1 VSDSKI
7 YLDHNATSPLLP
19 EVENAMNEVAEQAF
33 ANPSSPHWAGRNAKF
48 LLEEARD
55 NLANSLG
62 AKSQEILFT
71 SGGTES
77 NNTVLRQL
85 LMNSGEQHI
94 IASAVEHPS
103 VLETCRILGGQPNIQ
118 FTELAVD
125 SSGKVDPEKLRE
137 VLRPETSLI
146 SVMTANNETGNLQ
159 PVEEISKIAQENK
172 IPFHTDLVQAYGKM
186 QLDLSLS
193 GVNFASATAHKLG
206 GPCGIG
212 LLYVKQG
219 TAFESLISGGKQE
232 RVRRAGTE
240 NVVLAVGFAKAVEW
254 YLANQSSLRDRFSK
268 FRDLILNQINKIKG
282 IFLNTDLGNSMPHTL
297 NFGCNRVSAESLLI
311 SLDLDGIA
319 VSTGSACSSG
329 AMEASPVLLA
339 MGLSRAEAKSSLRV
353 SWGWSTT
360 EADIDFFCQRLT
372 FHILRL
378 QEKQIIKKTLNNN
391 FLREQ

>member
-1 VSDSKI
+1 MSNSKI

-19 EVENAMNEVAEQAF
+19 EVENAMNEVAKQAF

-48 LLEEARD
+48 LLEEARES
-55 NLANSLG
+55 LANSIG
-62 AKSQEILFT
+62 AKSQEIIFT

-85 LMNSGEQHI
+85 IMNSGEQNLI
-94 IASAVEHPS
+94 TSAVEHPS
-103 VLETCRILGGQPNIQ
+103 VLETCRILAGQPNIQ

-125 SSGKVDPEKLRE
+125 SSGRVEPENLRE

-146 SVMTANNETGNLQ
+146 SIMMANNETGNLQ
-159 PVEEISKIAQENK
+159 PINELTKIAQENK
-172 IPFHTDLVQAYGKM
+172 IPFHSDLVQALGKM
-186 QLDLSLS
+186 QLDLSS
-193 GVNFASATAHKLG
+193 TGIDCASATAHKLG

-254 YLANQSSLRDRFSK
+254 YLENQLSLRDRFSK
-268 FRDLILNQINKIKG
+268 FRDLILNKIEKTKG
-282 IFLNTDLGNSMPHTL
+282 IFLNTDLENSIPHTL
-297 NFGCNRVSAESLLI
+297 NFGCHNISGESLLI

-360 EADIDFFCQRLT
+360 KADIDFFCRRLT
-372 FHILRL
+372 FHIQRL
-378 QEKQIIKKTLNNN
+378 QEKQITEKL
-391 FLREQ
+391 

>member
-1 VSDSKI
+1 MSDSKI

-19 EVENAMNEVAEQAF
+19 EVENVMSEVAQQTF
-33 ANPSSPHWAGRNAKF
+33 ANPSSPHWAGRNARF

-62 AKSQEILFT
+62 VKSQEILFT

-85 LMNSGEQHI
+85 LMNSAEQHLI
-94 IASAVEHPS
+94 VSAVEHPS

-125 SSGKVDPEKLRE
+125 SSGIVEPGKLRE
-137 VLRPETSLI
+137 ALRPETSLI

-159 PVEEISKIAQENK
+159 PVEELSKIAQENK

-186 QLDLSLS
+186 ELDLSSS

-240 NVVLAVGFAKAVEW
+240 NVVLAVGFAKAVGW
-254 YLANQSSLRDRFSK
+254 YLGNQLSLRDRFSK
-268 FRDLILNQINKIKG
+268 FRDLILNEINKIKG

-297 NFGCNRVSAESLLI
+297 NFGCKKVSAESLLI
-311 SLDLDGIA
+311 SLDLDGVA

-378 QEKQIIKKTLNNN
+378 QEKQITENL
-391 FLREQ
+391 

>member
-1 VSDSKI
+1 MSNSKI

-19 EVENAMNEVAEQAF
+19 EVENVMSEVAQQAF
-33 ANPSSPHWAGRNAKF
+33 ANPSSPHWAGRNARF
-48 LLEEARD
+48 LLEKARD

-62 AKSQEILFT
+62 VRSQEILFT

-85 LMNSGEQHI
+85 LMNSREQHLI
-94 IASAVEHPS
+94 VSAVEHPS

-125 SSGKVDPEKLRE
+125 SCGKVEPEKLRE

-146 SVMTANNETGNLQ
+146 SVMTANNETGNIQ
-159 PVEEISKIAQENK
+159 PVEELSKIAQENK

-254 YLANQSSLRDRFSK
+254 YLANQSSLRDRFSI
-268 FRDLILNQINKIKG
+268 FRDLILNEINKIKG
-282 IFLNTDLGNSMPHTL
+282 IFLNTDLENSMPHTI
-297 NFGCNRVSAESLLI
+297 NFGCNNVSAESLLI

-360 EADIDFFCQRLT
+360 EADIDIFCQRLT
-372 FHILRL
+372 FHIQRL
-378 QEKQIIKKTLNNN
+378 QRKQITKKI
-391 FLREQ
+391 

>member
-1 VSDSKI
+1 MSDSKI

-19 EVENAMNEVAEQAF
+19 EVENVMSEVAQQTF
-33 ANPSSPHWAGRNAKF
+33 ANPSSPHWAGRNARF

-62 AKSQEILFT
+62 VKSQEILFT

-85 LMNSGEQHI
+85 LMNSAEQHLI
-94 IASAVEHPS
+94 VSAVEHPS

-125 SSGKVDPEKLRE
+125 SSGIVEPGKLRE
-137 VLRPETSLI
+137 ALRPETSLI

-159 PVEEISKIAQENK
+159 PVEELSKIAQENK

-186 QLDLSLS
+186 QLDLSSS

-240 NVVLAVGFAKAVEW
+240 NVVLAVGFAKAVGW
-254 YLANQSSLRDRFSK
+254 YLGNQLSLRDRFSK
-268 FRDLILNQINKIKG
+268 FRDLILNEINKIKG
-282 IFLNTDLGNSMPHTL
+282 IFLNTDLGNSMLHTL
-297 NFGCNRVSAESLLI
+297 NFGCKKVSAESLLI
-311 SLDLDGIA
+311 SLDLDGVA

-378 QEKQIIKKTLNNN
+378 QEKQITENL
-391 FLREQ
+391 

>member
-1 VSDSKI
+1 VSNSKI

-19 EVENAMNEVAEQAF
+19 EVENVMSEVAQQAF

-55 NLANSLG
+55 SLANSLG
-62 AKSQEILFT
+62 VKSQELLFT

-85 LMNSGEQHI
+85 LLISGEQHLI
-94 IASAVEHPS
+94 TSAVEHPS
-103 VLETCRILGGQPNIQ
+103 VLETCRILAGQHNIQ
-118 FTELAVD
+118 FTELSVD
-125 SSGKVDPEKLRE
+125 SSGRVEPEKLRE

-146 SVMTANNETGNLQ
+146 SIMMANNETGNLQ
-159 PVEEISKIAQENK
+159 PIDELSKIAQENK
-172 IPFHTDLVQAYGKM
+172 IPFHSDLVQALGKM
-186 QLDLSLS
+186 QLDLSS
-193 GVNFASATAHKLG
+193 TGVDFASATAHKLG

-240 NVVLAVGFAKAVEW
+240 NVILAVGFAKAVEW
-254 YLANQSSLRDRFSK
+254 YLENQLSLRDRFSK
-268 FRDLILNQINKIKG
+268 FRDLILNKIEKTKG
-282 IFLNTDLGNSMPHTL
+282 IFLNTEVEKSMPHTL
-297 NFGCNRVSAESLLI
+297 NFGCHNISGESLLI

-372 FHILRL
+372 FHIQRL
-378 QEKQIIKKTLNNN
+378 QEKQITEKL
-391 FLREQ
+391 

>member
-85 LMNSGEQHI
+85 LMISGEHHLI
-94 IASAVEHPS
+94 VSAVEHPS
-103 VLETCRILGGQPNIQ
+103 VLETCRILAGQPNIQ

-125 SSGKVDPEKLRE
+125 SFGKVEPEKLRE

-159 PVEEISKIAQENK
+159 PVEELSKIAQENK

-219 TAFESLISGGKQE
+219 TTLESLISGGKQE

-254 YLANQSSLRDRFSK
+254 YLENQLSLRDRFSK
-268 FRDLILNQINKIKG
+268 FRDLILNKIEKTKG
-282 IFLNTDLGNSMPHTL
+282 IFLNTDLENSMPHTL
-297 NFGCNRVSAESLLI
+297 NFGCHNISGESLLI

-372 FHILRL
+372 FHIQRL
-378 QEKQIIKKTLNNN
+378 QEKQITEKL
-391 FLREQ
+391 

>member
-1 VSDSKI
+1 MSDSKI

-19 EVENAMNEVAEQAF
+19 EVENVMSEVAQQTF
-33 ANPSSPHWAGRNAKF
+33 ANPSSPHWAGRNARF

-62 AKSQEILFT
+62 VKSQEILFT

-85 LMNSGEQHI
+85 LMNSAEQHLI
-94 IASAVEHPS
+94 VSAVEHPS

-125 SSGKVDPEKLRE
+125 SSGKVEPGKLRE
-137 VLRPETSLI
+137 ALRPETSLI

-159 PVEEISKIAQENK
+159 PVEELSKIAQENK

-186 QLDLSLS
+186 QLDLSSS

-240 NVVLAVGFAKAVEW
+240 NVVLAVGFAKAVGW
-254 YLANQSSLRDRFSK
+254 YLGNQLSLRDRFSK
-268 FRDLILNQINKIKG
+268 FRDLILNEINKIKG

-297 NFGCNRVSAESLLI
+297 NFGCKKVSAESLLI
-311 SLDLDGIA
+311 SLDLDGVA

-378 QEKQIIKKTLNNN
+378 QEKQITENL
-391 FLREQ
+391 

>member
-103 VLETCRILGGQPNIQ
+103 VLETCKILGGQPNIQ
-118 FTELAVD
+118 FTELSVD
-125 SSGKVDPEKLRE
+125 SSGKVEPEKLRE

-219 TAFESLISGGKQE
+219 TALESLISGGKQE

-254 YLANQSSLRDRFSK
+254 YLVNQSSLRDRFSK
-268 FRDLILNQINKIKG
+268 FRDLILNKIEETKG
-282 IFLNTDLGNSMPHTL
+282 IFLNTDLENSMPHTL
-297 NFGCNRVSAESLLI
+297 NFGCHNISGESLLI

-378 QEKQIIKKTLNNN
+378 QEKQITEKL
-391 FLREQ
+391 

>member
-1 VSDSKI
+1 MSDSKI

-19 EVENAMNEVAEQAF
+19 EVENVMSEVAQQTF
-33 ANPSSPHWAGRNAKF
+33 ANPSSPHWAGRNARF

-62 AKSQEILFT
+62 VKSQEILFT

-85 LMNSGEQHI
+85 LMNSAEQHLI
-94 IASAVEHPS
+94 VSAVEHPS

-125 SSGKVDPEKLRE
+125 SSGKVEPGKLLE
-137 VLRPETSLI
+137 ALRPETSLI

-159 PVEEISKIAQENK
+159 PVEELSKIAQENK

-186 QLDLSLS
+186 QLDLSSS

-240 NVVLAVGFAKAVEW
+240 NVVLAVGFAKAVGW
-254 YLANQSSLRDRFSK
+254 YLGNQLSLRDRFSK
-268 FRDLILNQINKIKG
+268 FRDLILNEINKIKG

-297 NFGCNRVSAESLLI
+297 NFGCKKVSAESLLI
-311 SLDLDGIA
+311 SLDLDGVA

-378 QEKQIIKKTLNNN
+378 QEKQITENL
-391 FLREQ
+391 

>member
-1 VSDSKI
+1 MSNSKI

-19 EVENAMNEVAEQAF
+19 EVENVMSEVAQQAF
-33 ANPSSPHWAGRNAKF
+33 ANPSSPHWAGRNARF
-48 LLEEARD
+48 LLEKARD

-62 AKSQEILFT
+62 VRSQEILFT

-85 LMNSGEQHI
+85 LMNSREQHLI
-94 IASAVEHPS
+94 VSAVEHPS

-125 SSGKVDPEKLRE
+125 SSGIVEPEKLRE

-146 SVMTANNETGNLQ
+146 SVMTANNETGNIQ
-159 PVEEISKIAQENK
+159 PVEELSKIAQENK

-254 YLANQSSLRDRFSK
+254 YLANQSSLRDRFSI
-268 FRDLILNQINKIKG
+268 FRDLILNEINKIKG
-282 IFLNTDLGNSMPHTL
+282 IFLNTDLENSMPHTI
-297 NFGCNRVSAESLLI
+297 NFGCNNVSAESLLI

-360 EADIDFFCQRLT
+360 EADIDIFCQRLT
-372 FHILRL
+372 FHIQRL
-378 QEKQIIKKTLNNN
+378 QRKQITK
-391 FLREQ
+391 

>member
-1 VSDSKI
+1 
-7 YLDHNATSPLLP
+7 LDHNATSPLLP
-19 EVENAMNEVAEQAF
+19 EVENAMNEVAKQAF

-48 LLEEARD
+48 ILEEARD
-55 NLANSLG
+55 SLANSLG
-62 AKSQEILFT
+62 AKSQEIIFT

-85 LMNSGEQHI
+85 IMNSGEQYLI
-94 IASAVEHPS
+94 TSAVEHPS
-103 VLETCRILGGQPNIQ
+103 VLETCRILAGQPNIQ

-125 SSGKVDPEKLRE
+125 SSGRVEPENLRE

-146 SVMTANNETGNLQ
+146 SIMMANNETGNLQ
-159 PVEEISKIAQENK
+159 PIDELSKIAQENK
-172 IPFHTDLVQAYGKM
+172 IPFHSDLVQALGKM
-186 QLDLSLS
+186 QLDLSS
-193 GVNFASATAHKLG
+193 TGIDCASATAHKLG

-240 NVVLAVGFAKAVEW
+240 NVILAVGFAKAVEW
-254 YLANQSSLRDRFSK
+254 YLENQLSLRDRFSK
-268 FRDLILNQINKIKG
+268 FRDLILNKIEKTKG
-282 IFLNTDLGNSMPHTL
+282 IFLNTDLENSMPHTL
-297 NFGCNRVSAESLLI
+297 NFGCHGISAESLLI

-372 FHILRL
+372 FHIQRL
-378 QEKQIIKKTLNNN
+378 QEKQITEKL
-391 FLREQ
+391 

>member
-1 VSDSKI
+1 
-7 YLDHNATSPLLP
+7 
-19 EVENAMNEVAEQAF
+19 
-33 ANPSSPHWAGRNAKF
+33 
-48 LLEEARD
+48 
-55 NLANSLG
+55 
-62 AKSQEILFT
+62 
-71 SGGTES
+71 
-77 NNTVLRQL
+77 
-85 LMNSGEQHI
+85 
-94 IASAVEHPS
+94 
-103 VLETCRILGGQPNIQ
+103 
-118 FTELAVD
+118 
-125 SSGKVDPEKLRE
+125 
-137 VLRPETSLI
+137 
-146 SVMTANNETGNLQ
+146 
-159 PVEEISKIAQENK
+159 
-172 IPFHTDLVQAYGKM
+172 M

-268 FRDLILNQINKIKG
+268 FRDLILNEINKIKG
-282 IFLNTDLGNSMPHTL
+282 IFLNTDLENSMPHTL
-297 NFGCNRVSAESLLI
+297 NLGCHNISGESLLI
-311 SLDLDGIA
+311 SLDLDGVA

-378 QEKQIIKKTLNNN
+378 QEKQITEKL
-391 FLREQ
+391 

>member
-1 VSDSKI
+1 MSDSKI
-7 YLDHNATSPLLP
+7 YLDYNATSPLLP

-33 ANPSSPHWAGRNAKF
+33 ANPSSPHWAGRNARF

-62 AKSQEILFT
+62 VKPQEILFT

-77 NNTVLRQL
+77 NNSVLRQL
-85 LMNSGEQHI
+85 LMNPGEQHLI
-94 IASAVEHPS
+94 VSAVEHPS
-103 VLETCRILGGQPNIQ
+103 VLETCRILGVQPNIQ

-125 SSGKVDPEKLRE
+125 SSGIVEPEKLRE

-159 PVEEISKIAQENK
+159 PVEELSKIAQENK

-254 YLANQSSLRDRFSK
+254 YLANQSSLRDRFSI
-268 FRDLILNQINKIKG
+268 FRDLILNEINKIKG
-282 IFLNTDLGNSMPHTL
+282 IFLNTDLENSMPHTI
-297 NFGCNRVSAESLLI
+297 NFGCNNVSAESLLI
-311 SLDLDGIA
+311 SLDLDGID

-360 EADIDFFCQRLT
+360 EADIDIFCQRLT
-372 FHILRL
+372 FHIQRL
-378 QEKQIIKKTLNNN
+378 QRKQITK
-391 FLREQ
+391 

>member
-1 VSDSKI
+1 VSNSKI

-19 EVENAMNEVAEQAF
+19 EVENVMSEVAQQAF

-55 NLANSLG
+55 SLANSLG

-85 LMNSGEQHI
+85 LLISGEQHLI
-94 IASAVEHPS
+94 TSAVEHPS
-103 VLETCRILGGQPNIQ
+103 VLETCRILAGQPNIQ

-125 SSGKVDPEKLRE
+125 SSGRVEPENLRE

-146 SVMTANNETGNLQ
+146 SIMMANNETGNLQ
-159 PVEEISKIAQENK
+159 PIDELSKIAQENK
-172 IPFHTDLVQAYGKM
+172 IPFHSDLVQALGKM
-186 QLDLSLS
+186 QLDLSS
-193 GVNFASATAHKLG
+193 TGVDFASATAHKLG

-219 TAFESLISGGKQE
+219 TAVESLISGGKQE

-254 YLANQSSLRDRFSK
+254 YLENQLSLRDRFSK
-268 FRDLILNQINKIKG
+268 FRDLILNEINKIKG

-297 NFGCNRVSAESLLI
+297 NFGCHNISAESLLI

-360 EADIDFFCQRLT
+360 EADIDFFCRRLT
-372 FHILRL
+372 FHIQRL
-378 QEKQIIKKTLNNN
+378 QEKQITEKL
-391 FLREQ
+391 

>member
-1 VSDSKI
+1 MSDSKI

-19 EVENAMNEVAEQAF
+19 EVENVMSEVAQQTF
-33 ANPSSPHWAGRNAKF
+33 ANPSSPHWAGRNARF

-62 AKSQEILFT
+62 VKSQEILFT

-85 LMNSGEQHI
+85 LMNSAEQHLI
-94 IASAVEHPS
+94 VSAVEHPS

-125 SSGKVDPEKLRE
+125 SSGIVEPGKLRE
-137 VLRPETSLI
+137 ALRPETSLI

-159 PVEEISKIAQENK
+159 PVEELSKIAQENK

-240 NVVLAVGFAKAVEW
+240 NVVLAVGFAKAVGW
-254 YLANQSSLRDRFSK
+254 YLGNQLSLRDRFSK
-268 FRDLILNQINKIKG
+268 FRDLILNEINKIKG

-297 NFGCNRVSAESLLI
+297 NFGCKKVSAESLLI
-311 SLDLDGIA
+311 SLDLDGVA

-378 QEKQIIKKTLNNN
+378 QEKQITENL
-391 FLREQ
+391 

>member
-1 VSDSKI
+1 MSDSKI

-19 EVENAMNEVAEQAF
+19 EVENVMSEVAQQTF
-33 ANPSSPHWAGRNAKF
+33 ANPSSPHWAGRNARF

-62 AKSQEILFT
+62 VKSQEILFT

-85 LMNSGEQHI
+85 LMNSAEQHLI
-94 IASAVEHPS
+94 VSAVEHPS

-125 SSGKVDPEKLRE
+125 SSGKVEPGKLRE
-137 VLRPETSLI
+137 ALRPETSLI
-146 SVMTANNETGNLQ
+146 SVMTANNETGNIQ
-159 PVEEISKIAQENK
+159 PVEELSKIAQENK

-193 GVNFASATAHKLG
+193 KVNFASATAHKLG

-219 TAFESLISGGKQE
+219 TALESLISGGKQE

-254 YLANQSSLRDRFSK
+254 YLGNQSSLRDRFSK
-268 FRDLILNQINKIKG
+268 FRDLILNEINKIKG
-282 IFLNTDLGNSMPHTL
+282 IFLNTDLENSMPHTL
-297 NFGCNRVSAESLLI
+297 NFGCNNVSAESLLI

-360 EADIDFFCQRLT
+360 EADIVFFCQRLT

-378 QEKQIIKKTLNNN
+378 QEKQITENL
-391 FLREQ
+391 

>member
-103 VLETCRILGGQPNIQ
+103 VLETCKILGGQPNIQ
-118 FTELAVD
+118 FTELSVD
-125 SSGKVDPEKLRE
+125 SSGKVEPEKLRE

-159 PVEEISKIAQENK
+159 PIEELSKIAQENK

-193 GVNFASATAHKLG
+193 GGNFASATAHKLG

-254 YLANQSSLRDRFSK
+254 YLVNQSSLRDRFSK
-268 FRDLILNQINKIKG
+268 FRDLILNKIEETKG
-282 IFLNTDLGNSMPHTL
+282 IFLNTDLENSMPHTL
-297 NFGCNRVSAESLLI
+297 NFGCHNISGESLLI

-378 QEKQIIKKTLNNN
+378 QEKQITEKL
-391 FLREQ
+391 

>member
-1 VSDSKI
+1 MSNSKI
-7 YLDHNATSPLLP
+7 YLDYNATSPLLP
-19 EVENAMNEVAEQAF
+19 EVENVMSEVAQQAF
-33 ANPSSPHWAGRNAKF
+33 ANPSSPHWAGRNARF

-55 NLANSLG
+55 SLANSLG
-62 AKSQEILFT
+62 VKSQEILFT

-85 LMNSGEQHI
+85 LLISGEQHLI
-94 IASAVEHPS
+94 SSAVEHPS
-103 VLETCRILGGQPNIQ
+103 VLETCRILAGQPNIQ
-118 FTELAVD
+118 FTELVVD
-125 SSGKVDPEKLRE
+125 SSGKVEPEKLRE

-159 PVEEISKIAQENK
+159 PIEEISKIAQENK

-212 LLYVKQG
+212 LLFVKQG
-219 TAFESLISGGKQE
+219 SVFQSLISGGKQE

-240 NVVLAVGFAKAVEW
+240 NVILAVGFAKAVEW
-254 YLANQSSLRDRFSK
+254 YLANQSSLRDRFLK
-268 FRDLILNQINKIKG
+268 FRGIILNEINKIKG
-282 IFLNTDLGNSMPHTL
+282 IFLNTDLENSMPHTL
-297 NFGCNRVSAESLLI
+297 NFGCHGISAESLLI

-360 EADIDFFCQRLT
+360 EADIDFFCRRMT
-372 FHILRL
+372 FHIQRL
-378 QEKQIIKKTLNNN
+378 QEKQITEKL
-391 FLREQ
+391 

>member
-1 VSDSKI
+1 MSDSKI

-19 EVENAMNEVAEQAF
+19 EVENVMSEVAQQTF
-33 ANPSSPHWAGRNAKF
+33 ANPSSPHWAGRNARF

-62 AKSQEILFT
+62 VKSQEILFT

-85 LMNSGEQHI
+85 LMNSAEQHLI
-94 IASAVEHPS
+94 VSAVEHPS

-125 SSGKVDPEKLRE
+125 SSGIVEPGKLRE
-137 VLRPETSLI
+137 ALRPETSLI

-159 PVEEISKIAQENK
+159 PVEELSKIAQENK

-186 QLDLSLS
+186 QLDLSSS

-240 NVVLAVGFAKAVEW
+240 NVVLAVGFAKAVGW
-254 YLANQSSLRDRFSK
+254 YLGNQLSLRDRFSK
-268 FRDLILNQINKIKG
+268 FRDLILNEINKIKG

-297 NFGCNRVSAESLLI
+297 NFGCKKVSAESLLI
-311 SLDLDGIA
+311 SLDLDGVA

-378 QEKQIIKKTLNNN
+378 QEKQITENL
-391 FLREQ
+391 

>member
-1 VSDSKI
+1 MSDSKI

-19 EVENAMNEVAEQAF
+19 EVENVMSEVAQQTF
-33 ANPSSPHWAGRNAKF
+33 ANPSSPHWAGRNARF

-62 AKSQEILFT
+62 VKSQEILFT

-85 LMNSGEQHI
+85 LMNSAEQHLI
-94 IASAVEHPS
+94 VSAVEHPS

-125 SSGKVDPEKLRE
+125 SSGIVEPGKLRE
-137 VLRPETSLI
+137 ALRPETSLI

-159 PVEEISKIAQENK
+159 PVEELSKIAQENK

-186 QLDLSLS
+186 QLDLSS
-193 GVNFASATAHKLG
+193 SKVNFASATAHKLG

-240 NVVLAVGFAKAVEW
+240 NVVLAVGFAKAVGW
-254 YLANQSSLRDRFSK
+254 YLGNQLSLRDRFSK
-268 FRDLILNQINKIKG
+268 FRDLILNEINKIKG

-297 NFGCNRVSAESLLI
+297 NFGCKKVSAESLLI
-311 SLDLDGIA
+311 SLDLDGVA

-378 QEKQIIKKTLNNN
+378 QEKQITENL
-391 FLREQ
+391 